1 MSATAWIP
9 RSERQFKRPLTMLVV
24 IVTFQLFEQVTIPL
38 LSMTGYFWKAGRAFP
53 LGRLSNWKWNTE

>member
-1 MSATAWIP
+1 
-9 RSERQFKRPLTMLVV
+9 MLVV